1 MLESCKLM
9 TAGACGTNLPAQTDI
24 VLGAAPYSITATEL
38 NPVGYSF
45 SICLSCDI
53 KPTGLPLITFI
64 KDSIKIIGQPLDCS
78 NSLTDAIFPNPAPI
92 IFNSAGT
99 SATIIEGYTEI
110 FVHT

>member
-1 MLESCKLM
+1 MADGCLNVFPPQM
-9 TAGACGTNLPAQTDI
+9 DI

-53 KPTGLPLITFI
+53 KPTGLPLITFT
-64 KDSIKIIGQPLDCS
+64 KDSIAIIGQPLDCS
-78 NSLTDAIFPNPAPI
+78 NSLTDALFPNPTPI
-92 IFNSAGT
+92 IFNSSGSST
-99 SATIIEGYTEI
+99 TIIEGYTEI